1 MTGVTR
7 HPVRRAETAAVGEAM
22 RAAVLCMGALLGLFA
37 LPAPE
42 AAAQT
47 GPSAETEGGATSADY
62 DAIVVQALAAYEA
75 GRWDEAR
82 RLFEWAHGLMPTAR
96 TLRTIGM
103 SAFNQGDYVAAL
115 QNLEA
120 ALADS
125 RKPLTDEQRVHAAEL
140 IERANQQVGRFKLRV
155 SPAGARLLV
164 DRKSPVLIGDDQLV
178 LTPGQ
183 HELSLRAEGY
193 QPLDRRLQVKARDR
207 AALELKLL
215 PAGAT
220 PAEPETS
227 AAAAAATVQPEADK
241 GAATR
246 AHTEPDGARV
256 ALGITSLVVGGAALI
271 GSGVTAAL
279 ALSEKSDL
287 DAECRERRCP
297 PEQHDGVD
305 RYDTLR
311 LVSGLTLVGG
321 AVFAGLGAVLLLTS
335 EDEPERVQAVV
346 GPGYAGLSGRL

>member
-7 HPVRRAETAAVGEAM
+7 HPVRLVETAAVGEAM
-22 RAAVLCMGALLGLFA
+22 RAAALCMGALLGLSA
-37 LPAPE
+37 LSVPE
-42 AAAQT
+42 AAAQA
-47 GPSAETEGGATSADY
+47 GSHSAETEGAATTADY

-103 SAFNQGDYVAAL
+103 SAFNQADYVAAL

-120 ALADS
+120 ALADT

-140 IERANQQVGRFKLRV
+140 IERANQQVGRFRLRV

-164 DRKSPVLIGDDQLV
+164 DRKSPVLIGEDQLV

-207 AALELKLL
+207 AALDLKLL
-215 PAGAT
+215 PVGAT

-227 AAAAAATVQPEADK
+227 AAAAAATVQPDK
-241 GAATR
+241 TAA
-246 AHTEPDGARV
+246 AKVHTEPDSTRAT
-256 ALGITSLVVGGAALI
+256 LGIASLVVGGAALI

-287 DAECRERRCP
+287 DIACRERRCP

-311 LVSGLTLVGG
+311 LASGLTLLGG
-321 AVFAGLGAVLLLTS
+321 AIFAGLGAVLLLTS
-335 EDEPERVQAVV
+335 EGEPERVQAVV